1 MVVNMSNRN
10 SRRTRNSKP
19 SLARQVIPAIVL
31 TSAGVGFVSLLDGP
45 QNSGEALDT
54 LGAANTQSDSV
65 NQTTIVNAPVD
76 SSAPVAGAAT
86 QVQTTLT
93 PVPTVVATTPTV
105 AGAVVTVAP
114 VTALPTTAL
123 PTTAP
128 PTTAPAPVDNSC
140 TGDAVNS
147 PSVNFRWGVMQ
158 LQATFTKSN
167 VLCDVTVLQYP
178 NDRRTSVEIN
188 QYSLPI
194 YNQEAIATHS
204 AKIRAVSG
212 ATYSWQAYST
222 ALQAVLDSRP

>member
-1 MVVNMSNRN
+1 MSNRN

-45 QNSGEALDT
+45 QNSGVALDT

-86 QVQTTLT
+86 QVQTTLA
-93 PVPTVVATTPTV
+93 PVPTVVATNATV

>member
-1 MVVNMSNRN
+1 MSNKN
-10 SRRTRNSKP
+10 SRRPRNSKP

-31 TSAGVGFVSLLDGP
+31 TSAGVGFVSMLDGP
-45 QNSGEALDT
+45 QNSQTSLNT
-54 LGAANTQSDSV
+54 LGVANTQSDSV

-76 SSAPVAGAAT
+76 SSAPVAGTET
-86 QVQTTLT
+86 QVQTTLA
-93 PVPTVVATTPTV
+93 PVPTVVA
-105 AGAVVTVAP
+105 
-114 VTALPTTAL
+114 TALPTTAL

-128 PTTAPAPVDNSC
+128 PTTAPVDNSC
-140 TGDAVNS
+140 TGDEVNS

-158 LQATFTKSN
+158 LQATFTNSN

>member
-1 MVVNMSNRN
+1 MSNKN
-10 SRRTRNSKP
+10 SRRPRNSKP

-31 TSAGVGFVSLLDGP
+31 TSAGVGFVSMLDGP
-45 QNSGEALDT
+45 QNSQTSLDT
-54 LGAANTQSDSV
+54 LGVVNTQSDSV

-76 SSAPVAGAAT
+76 SSAPVVGAET
-86 QVQTTLT
+86 QVQTTLA
-93 PVPTVVATTPTV
+93 PVPTVVA
-105 AGAVVTVAP
+105 
-114 VTALPTTAL
+114 TALPTTAL

-128 PTTAPAPVDNSC
+128 PTTAPPTTAPVDNSC

>member
-1 MVVNMSNRN
+1 MSNRN

-114 VTALPTTAL
+114 VTALPATAL

>member
-1 MVVNMSNRN
+1 MSNRN
-10 SRRTRNSKP
+10 SSRTRNSKP

-128 PTTAPAPVDNSC
+128 PTTTPAPVDNSC

>member
-114 VTALPTTAL
+114 VTALPATAL

>member
-1 MVVNMSNRN
+1 MSNKN
-10 SRRTRNSKP
+10 SRRLRNSKP

-45 QNSGEALDT
+45 QNSGASLNT
-54 LGAANTQSDSV
+54 FAATNSQTDLTKQS
-65 NQTTIVNAPVD
+65 TIVNAPVD
-76 SSAPVAGAAT
+76 SSAPLAGAEAQAT
-86 QVQTTLT
+86 LA
-93 PVPTVVATTPTV
+93 PVPTAVATLVSATV
-105 AGAVVTVAP
+105 P
-114 VTALPTTAL
+114 PTTAP
-123 PTTAP
+123 PTTVP

-158 LQATFTKSN
+158 LRATFTKSN

-204 AKIRAVSG
+204 AKIRAMSG
-212 ATYSWQAYST
+212 ATYTWQAYST
-222 ALQAVLDSRP
+222 ALQSVLDSRP

>member
-1 MVVNMSNRN
+1 MSNKN
-10 SRRTRNSKP
+10 SRRPRNSKP

-31 TSAGVGFVSLLDGP
+31 TSAGVGFVSMLDGP
-45 QNSGEALDT
+45 QNSQTSLDT
-54 LGAANTQSDSV
+54 LGVANTQSDSV
-65 NQTTIVNAPVD
+65 NQTTIVNAPAN
-76 SSAPVAGAAT
+76 SSAPVAGAET
-86 QVQTTLT
+86 QVPTTLA
-93 PVPTVVATTPTV
+93 PVPTVVATALPT
-105 AGAVVTVAP
+105 
-114 VTALPTTAL
+114 TALPTTAL

-128 PTTAPAPVDNSC
+128 PTTAPVDNSC

>member
-1 MVVNMSNRN
+1 MSNKN
-10 SRRTRNSKP
+10 SRRPRNSKP

-31 TSAGVGFVSLLDGP
+31 TSAGVGFVSMLDGP
-45 QNSGEALDT
+45 QNSQISLDT
-54 LGAANTQSDSV
+54 LGVVNTQSDSV

-76 SSAPVAGAAT
+76 SSAPVVGAET
-86 QVQTTLT
+86 QVQTTLA
-93 PVPTVVATTPTV
+93 PVPTVVA
-105 AGAVVTVAP
+105 
-114 VTALPTTAL
+114 TALPTTAL

-128 PTTAPAPVDNSC
+128 PTTAPVDNSC
-140 TGDAVNS
+140 TGDEVNS

-158 LQATFTKSN
+158 LQATFTNSN